1 LQKSEPLGLFDQAV
15 EVPSHICLF
24 YYDDAELRE
33 RLAFLEPGLEA
44 PDEAVVLFGP
54 EPRLRQILGYLADAS
69 ERDIDRDLADGKIVL
84 VEGAPT
90 ADEILS
96 NIGAA
101 LDALVARHVRLIRF
115 LGFIG
120 WQDPEWP
127 PTDDLL
133 AFEANVN
140 RAVANYPVIT
150 VCTYRLTDLP
160 GPTLIFGGI
169 QTHPLT
175 IIGETLCENPHYL
188 AGPAAAVGGRPH
200 GLHADAAS
208 LENVRLL
215 RESGDEPGR

>member
-1 LQKSEPLGLFDQAV
+1 MQKSEPLGLFDQAV